1 MGNLKEFA
9 KKTLPLW
16 VWRRLRVARNWW
28 HVRFYSNR
36 TVSHTYGG
44 FPLKVL
50 LADGMGAGWYDHD
63 WPELPE
69 IALLRRGRLKP
80 GARVFDLGAHQCIVA
95 MMLAK
100 IVGPDGQVVALEAN
114 RHNAEIGERNRVL
127 NRIENLRVVPAAVA
141 REAGTIVFSR
151 GLNAKVDKGNG
162 AFGRVSVP
170 AFSVDDLARTHGTPA
185 VLFIDVEGFECE
197 VLRGAHETL
206 SSAPDLFVEVHTRCG
221 LEDYGGSC
229 RELYEVLSSYRYV
242 LFAAPGDTSNFVE
255 IHSPDQF
262 PEKRFY
268 LVATSKGARDFSQ
281 VSEGL

>member
-9 KKTLPLW
+9 KKSLPLW
-16 VWRRLRVARNWW
+16 AWSRLRVARNWW

-44 FPLKVL
+44 FPLQVL
-50 LADGMGAGWYDHD
+50 LADGLGEGWYDHD

-69 IALLRRGRLKP
+69 IALLKRGRLKP

-114 RHNAEIGERNRVL
+114 QHNAEIGERNRSL
-127 NRIENLRVVPAAVA
+127 NRIANLRVVAGAVA
-141 REAGTIVFSR
+141 RESGTIVFSR
-151 GLNAKVDKGNG
+151 GLNAKVDRGNG
-162 AFGRVSVP
+162 AFGRTRVP
-170 AFSVDDLARTHGTPA
+170 AFSVDDQARTHGTPS

-197 VLRGAHETL
+197 VLRGARETL
-206 SSAPDLFVEVHTRCG
+206 SNAPDIFVEVHTRCG

-229 RELYEVLSSYRYV
+229 RELYEVLSSHRYA

-255 IHSPDQF
+255 VHSADEF
-262 PEKRFY
+262 PEKRFF
-268 LVATSKGARDFSQ
+268 LIATSRGT
-281 VSEGL
+281 

>member
-1 MGNLKEFA
+1 MGSLKEFA
-9 KKTLPLW
+9 KKWLPLS

-36 TVSHTYGG
+36 TVAHTYGG

-50 LADGMGAGWYDHD
+50 LADGMAAGWYDRD

-69 IALLRRGRLKP
+69 IALLKRGRLKP

-100 IVGPDGQVVALEAN
+100 IVGPDGRVIALEAN

-127 NRIENLRVVPAAVA
+127 NQIENLRVVPAAVA

-162 AFGRVSVP
+162 AFGRTSVP
-170 AFSVDDLARTHGTPA
+170 AFSVDDLARTHGTPG

-229 RELYEVLSSYRYV
+229 RELYELLSSYRYA
-242 LFAAPGDTSNFVE
+242 LFAAPGDTANFVE
-255 IHSPDQF
+255 IHSPDEF
-262 PEKRFY
+262 PEKRFF
-268 LVATSKGARDFSQ
+268 LVATSSGTRDALN
-281 VSEGL
+281 VSEAV